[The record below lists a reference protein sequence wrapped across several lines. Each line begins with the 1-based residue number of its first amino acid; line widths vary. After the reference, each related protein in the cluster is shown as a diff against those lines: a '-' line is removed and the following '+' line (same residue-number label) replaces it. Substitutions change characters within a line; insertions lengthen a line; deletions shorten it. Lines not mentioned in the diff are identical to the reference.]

1 MNRGRVVKC
10 VGGAFT
16 INSGDADYV
25 LQGRGKFKLEGKI
38 LPGDIVEF
46 HGDAIDRLLPRKNE
60 LIRPAIAN
68 IDKLLVMLAPV
79 PKTDYL
85 LIDKLILC
93 CYLKGIEPVLI
104 CNKSD
109 ILAME
114 EAAAEYKRCVTKIIT
129 LSALKKINVDEILE
143 YINGSFSCLSGQSA
157 VGKSTL
163 LNSLIGKG
171 LMPTGELSLKAERG
185 RHTTRH
191 TEIFR
196 LGKDTYIADTPG
208 FSNLNLSGLEAE
220 ELQRYYDDFQV
231 YAGHCRYQPCTHI
244 SEPGCAVRQ
253 AAESGAITMQRYIR
267 YKKIFEELKD
277 NKPVSTKVE
286 KKRR

>member
-16 INSGDADYV
+16 VNCGDVDYV
-25 LQGRGKFKLEGKI
+25 LQGRGKFKLDGRI

-46 HGDAIDRLLPRKNE
+46 QDDAIERLLPRKNE

-68 IDKLLVMLAPV
+68 IDKLLIMLAPV
-79 PKTDYL
+79 PKTDFL

-93 CYLKGIEPVLI
+93 CYLKNIEPVLI

-114 EAAAEYKRCVTKIIT
+114 ETAAEYKRCVTKVFT
-129 LSALKKINVDEILE
+129 MSALKGINIEEILE
-143 YINGSFSCLSGQSA
+143 YINGSLSCLSGQSA

-163 LNSLIGKG
+163 LNCLTGQG
-171 LMPTGELSLKAERG
+171 LMPTGELSIKAERG
-185 RHTTRH
+185 KHTTRH

-196 LGKDTYIADTPG
+196 LGYDTYIADTPG
-208 FSNLNLSGLEAE
+208 FSNLNLFGLYAE
-220 ELQRYYDDFQV
+220 DLQRYYDDFQEF
-231 YAGHCRYQPCTHI
+231 AGYCRYQPCTHI
-244 SEPGCAVRQ
+244 AEPGCAVKQ
-253 AAESGAITMQRYIR
+253 AAESGAVAMARYKRYIE
-267 YKKIFEELKD
+267 IFEELKS
-277 NKPVSTKVE
+277 NKPISTKAD
-286 KKRR
+286 KRGR